1 MRTRSLG
8 LALFAGLTIMISACS
23 GASTGQTGLKIGL
36 VTDVGT
42 LDDKNFNQYSWEGA
56 QDGASKVGGTAKSA
70 TSAVSADIA
79 KNIQSFVDQKYDIIV
94 TVGFAA
100 GTDTTKAAKANP
112 SIKFIGVDQGPCVT
126 ETGDPDPKF
135 GCKGDAKK

>member
-8 LALFAGLTIMISACS
+8 LALFAGLTLMISACS
-23 GASTGQTGLKIGL
+23 SGPSTGSAGPKIGL
-36 VTDVGT
+36 VTDVGS

-56 QDGASKVGGTAKSA
+56 QDGASKVGGTPKAA

-100 GTDTTKAAKANP
+100 GTDTATRP
-112 SIKFIGVDQGPCVT
+112 SYCRTTRASVGASSS
-126 ETGDPDPKF
+126 PDIWQASSPHPS
-135 GCKGDAKK
+135 ARPAP